1 MKPLNSHSI
10 AELAA
15 LGTIP
20 VLGVF
25 LMWALWPVHGAIKT
39 NSAGSAAVLAKA
51 GTALDTINA
60 PPHDDGHQI
69 VYGTLAGIDQTTK
82 NIGILAAQGAEQVKQ
97 SATLIQA
104 TTHNLD
110 AVGTAVTGTM
120 SHLNTAS
127 DQIAGVARTANGS
140 LATLTAGVT
149 PILTHVDAATVNAG
163 AAIKGFLPVEAAA
176 TKSATDLDT
185 LMAGPITTDATNV
198 GTITYHLGNMAAV
211 SDAKYSEF
219 MNPPPCHNW
228 KCHFSQGLTVAND
241 ISKFAE
247 PAYYLHNIFT
257 GQEIFGTVTVQQP
270 KEKP

>member
-1 MKPLNSHSI
+1 MDKLRSILRDLTLVAYMIAGVLLCFMLLKGMKTVDGVNATLTNINRPCKG
-10 AELAA
+10 AA
-15 LGTIP
+15 GP
-20 VLGVF
+20 D
-25 LMWALWPVHGAIKT
+25 AC
-39 NSAGSAAVLAKA
+39 
-51 GTALDTINA
+51 
-60 PPHDDGHQI
+60 
-69 VYGTLAGIDQTTK
+69 GTLAQVNKTAI
-82 NIGILAAQGAEQVKQ
+82 AAGDVANAAAMQVKQ
-97 SATLIQA
+97 SGTLIQA
-104 TTHNLD
+104 TTRNLD
-110 AVGTAVTGTM
+110 AVGTSVTGTLG
-120 SHLNTAS
+120 HLNTAS
-127 DQIAGVARTANGS
+127 DQIAGVAHTANGS